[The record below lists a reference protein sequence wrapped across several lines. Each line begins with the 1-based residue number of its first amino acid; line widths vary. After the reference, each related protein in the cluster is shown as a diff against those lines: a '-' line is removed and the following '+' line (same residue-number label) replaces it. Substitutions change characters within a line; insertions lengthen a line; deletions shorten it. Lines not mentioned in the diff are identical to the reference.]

1 MIPERFLNH
10 KTLHRV
16 KTLLCKFTRHST
28 KRSSTSK
35 PWPKTFLSIIS
46 PGGTWPYI
54 CRQRANLS
62 LSSGTARYTYVS
74 GTRYTKLN
82 GVRSRNSRLFPEL
95 NPHRSA
101 GDAFCLGAR
110 SSRDL
115 VSNNAMPAPL
125 LLSRQRP
132 PSSFTR
138 HILSH
143 DDDARFSNNLAS
155 FTHAFACSSSI
166 RKLWI
171 MAGIWR
177 GWIWCYH
184 ELHDEEVS
192 SFCYYANMLRI
203 FEEISIKIDHIS
215 VFYMGA
221 TF

>member
-1 MIPERFLNH
+1 M
-10 KTLHRV
+10 
-16 KTLLCKFTRHST
+16 HST

-35 PWPKTFLSIIS
+35 PWPKAFLSIIS

-74 GTRYTKLN
+74 GTRYTELK

-155 FTHAFACSSSI
+155 FTRFRLFLVDTKTLDYGGYLTRVNLMLPRAPWRRGFQLLLLCQSCGGYLK
-166 RKLWI
+166 KL
-171 MAGIWR
+171 A
-177 GWIWCYH
+177 
-184 ELHDEEVS
+184 
-192 SFCYYANMLRI
+192 
-203 FEEISIKIDHIS
+203 
-215 VFYMGA
+215 
-221 TF
+221 